1 MLETTQMN
9 PSNAFKDIECYKM
22 VYKKDDN
29 HCISYV
35 MGFEYTL
42 GEENVQVK
50 LNKSKNAFTDVDGSR
65 FFIVANG
72 YHSYARKEDIQPCN
86 NTVIVR
92 CIIPAGSQY
101 YTDDY
106 GKYFA
111 STNIKILEFI
121 S

>member
-1 MLETTQMN
+1 
-9 PSNAFKDIECYKM
+9 
-22 VYKKDDN
+22 
-29 HCISYV
+29 
-35 MGFEYTL
+35 MGMEYTL
-42 GEENVQVK
+42 GEENITVEF
-50 LNKSKNAFTDVDGSR
+50 NKSQNAFTDVDGSR

-72 YHSYARKEDIQPCN
+72 YHSYAKKEDIQLCN
-86 NTVIVR
+86 NTVIAK

-101 YTDDY
+101 YTDNY